1 MQARYKNIVTK
12 ANVTAP
18 INDRAKNSTYP
29 QKTTPAQIK
38 QIFSCPF
45 PSFHNLDPRIVSS
58 KITLCVANERAISR
72 KHDISQY

>member
-1 MQARYKNIVTK
+1 MALRIKWVQIITMQARYKNIVTK

-38 QIFSCPF
+38 QIFFMPF
-45 PSFHNLDPRIVSS
+45 PLFS
-58 KITLCVANERAISR
+58 
-72 KHDISQY
+72 